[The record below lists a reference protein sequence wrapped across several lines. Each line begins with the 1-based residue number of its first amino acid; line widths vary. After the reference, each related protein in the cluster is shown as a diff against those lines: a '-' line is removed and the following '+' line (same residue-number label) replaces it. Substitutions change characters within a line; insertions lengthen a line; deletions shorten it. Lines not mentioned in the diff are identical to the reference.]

1 VPSPSHL
8 LPRTRVYRLRPVYRL
23 RLVTIAITLI
33 SCVVIFGVNW
43 FGVFGDIRE
52 AITVI
57 VGVIGVISW
66 LVTWWTL
73 PD

>member
-1 VPSPSHL
+1 VPSPPRL
-8 LPRTRVYRLRPVYRL
+8 LPRTRVYRLKPISRL
-23 RLVTIAITLI
+23 RSVTIAITLI

-43 FGVFGDIRE
+43 FGVFGDIQQ

-57 VGVIGVISW
+57 AGAIGVISW
-66 LVTWWTL
+66 LVTWWTF

>member
-1 VPSPSHL
+1 M
-8 LPRTRVYRLRPVYRL
+8 
-23 RLVTIAITLI
+23 TIAIILI
-33 SCVVIFGVNW
+33 SCVVIFGVYW
-43 FGVFGDIRE
+43 LGVFGDMRQ

-57 VGVIGVISW
+57 VGAIVVTSW

>member
-1 VPSPSHL
+1 MPSPSRL
-8 LPRTRVYRLRPVYRL
+8 LPRTRVYRLRPM
-23 RLVTIAITLI
+23 TIAIILI
-33 SCVVIFGVNW
+33 SCVVIFGVYW
-43 FGVFGDIRE
+43 LGVFGDMRQ

-57 VGVIGVISW
+57 VGAIGVTSW

>member
-1 VPSPSHL
+1 MPSPSRL
-8 LPRTRVYRLRPVYRL
+8 LPRTRVYRLRPM
-23 RLVTIAITLI
+23 TIAIILI
-33 SCVVIFGVNW
+33 SCVVIFGVYW
-43 FGVFGDIRE
+43 LGVFGDMRQ

-57 VGVIGVISW
+57 VGAIVVTSW